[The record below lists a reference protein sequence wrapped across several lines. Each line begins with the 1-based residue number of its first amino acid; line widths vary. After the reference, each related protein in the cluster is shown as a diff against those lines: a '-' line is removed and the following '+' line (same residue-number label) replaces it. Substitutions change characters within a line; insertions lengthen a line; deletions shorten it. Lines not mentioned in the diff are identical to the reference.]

1 MIYEFEGKFVNRTD
15 DESEG
20 LGLEQTLW
28 ANTVLASSNY
38 IIGMVVY
45 TGPETRAEMNS
56 KGPRSKIG
64 LIDEEINFLSKILFI
79 LMLFFAGTIVVL
91 NGFHGNWGLMFF

>member
-56 KGPRSKIG
+56 KGP
-64 LIDEEINFLSKILFI
+64 
-79 LMLFFAGTIVVL
+79 
-91 NGFHGNWGLMFF
+91 